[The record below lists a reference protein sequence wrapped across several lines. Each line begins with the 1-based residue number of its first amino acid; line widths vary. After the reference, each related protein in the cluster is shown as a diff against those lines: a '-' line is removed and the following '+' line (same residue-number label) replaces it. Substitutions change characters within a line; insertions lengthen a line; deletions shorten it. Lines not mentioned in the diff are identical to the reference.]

1 MLYEATRQC
10 DVTLPGKGHPAAR
23 KRALFP
29 GIVYDLP
36 EECVGGLL
44 EAGTVR
50 AVASA
55 SAPAPTTKRGV
66 KR

>member
-1 MLYEATRQC
+1 VLYEATRQC
-10 DVTLPGKGHPAAR
+10 DVTLPGPGHPASR

-29 GIVYDLP
+29 GIVYELP
-36 EECVGGLL
+36 DEAVTGML

-50 AVASA
+50 PVASA
-55 SAPAPTTKRGV
+55 DETHTAKRRG